1 MIKIPTTVINQVKFP
16 TLRLWKGDWISF
28 ALPAIARSHQLLGAY
43 CKHIQFHTNRGI
55 FEHKQTF
62 QWLNLTHTNTLF
74 SRTDTITALIE
85 QQVNV
90 DQEALLEYAEKELK
104 IDLNRRIKYVDNT
117 QRVVLLYELKKQAV
131 DLITVSMSGLESW
144 GVQQIRTALKN
155 DQKDNQVIE
164 FCYAVSHRY
173 NIANESTL
181 IKLTQGKRA
190 GQ

>member
-1 MIKIPTTVINQVKFP
+1 MIKIPPTVINQVKFP

-28 ALPAIARSHQLLGAY
+28 ALPSVARSHQLLGAY

-74 SRTDTITALIE
+74 SRSDTIRALIE
-85 QQVNV
+85 QQPNLNK
-90 DQEALLEYAEKELK
+90 EKLLEYAEKELH
-104 IDLNRRIKYVDNT
+104 IDLDCRIKYVDNT
-117 QRVVLLYELKKQAV
+117 RRVLLLYELKKQEA
-131 DLITVSMSGLESW
+131 DLITVSISGLEPW
-144 GVQQIRTALKN
+144 GVQQLRTALKN
-155 DQKDNQVIE
+155 DQQDNRVIE
-164 FCYAVSHRY
+164 FCYAVSNRY

-181 IKLTQGKRA
+181 LKLTQGKSA